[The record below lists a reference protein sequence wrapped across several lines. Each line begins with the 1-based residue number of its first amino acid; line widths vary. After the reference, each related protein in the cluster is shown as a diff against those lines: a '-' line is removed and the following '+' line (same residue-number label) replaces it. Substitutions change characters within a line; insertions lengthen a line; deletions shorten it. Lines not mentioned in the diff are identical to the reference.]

1 MNTIT
6 ETHMS
11 RELLD
16 KLPEWCKDFD
26 PKQYYLVLTDDADSL
41 LSCQRLKTKFGLE
54 IGGFYDFKQGL
65 FVNDEITD
73 EGWKTP
79 IFVDLSVSEGYA
91 FDNHYSF
98 INNPDKVN
106 PNVYKRPYYNQK
118 YCGSTLMLLCSL
130 YGGVDRMNETLRTVL
145 CAVDGFYIGYYNKG
159 GKYKDVNL
167 WWLDKLGLTEYLLP
181 ILEEHDNQY
190 FIDFISDYQLREKI
204 WIDDEG
210 YLHCPAFGVPGVQF
224 NKEFSIEQVFTDKLQ
239 AMRMHRQG
247 KPIFVSASTFEN
259 SYVLNLKQQVS

>member
-1 MNTIT
+1 M
-6 ETHMS
+6 
-11 RELLD
+11 
-16 KLPEWCKDFD
+16 
-26 PKQYYLVLTDDADSL
+26 
-41 LSCQRLKTKFGLE
+41 
-54 IGGFYDFKQGL
+54 
-65 FVNDEITD
+65 
-73 EGWKTP
+73 
-79 IFVDLSVSEGYA
+79 
-91 FDNHYSF
+91 
-98 INNPDKVN
+98 
-106 PNVYKRPYYNQK
+106 
-118 YCGSTLMLLCSL
+118 
-130 YGGVDRMNETLRTVL
+130 
-145 CAVDGFYIGYYNKG
+145 DGFYIGYYNKG
-159 GKYKDVNL
+159 AKYKDVNL

-224 NKEFSIEQVFTDKLQ
+224 NKEFSTEQVFTDKLQ